1 MPGSKLITIAGMGHD
16 LPNPLWAQITDAIV
30 ANTEL
35 AAV

>member
-1 MPGSKLITIAGMGHD
+1 MGHD
-16 LPNPLWAQITDAIV
+16 LPEALWTDITDAIV